1 MGERHVR
8 IEIFDFV
15 MLTFVLKKGVIMF
28 HVKILSKEDIMQV
41 IEMQPVIQCVEDV
54 YKLKSEGDTVVWPT
68 TFYEF
73 DPGHADMDIKSGY
86 LKGAKIFGHKT
97 VSWFGANKE
106 KGLPDLVGVIVVFD
120 ATNGLPIG
128 ILDGGYIT
136 GLRTGAAGAIGA
148 KYLARP
154 ESETL
159 FVLGAGNQA
168 AFQIAAMLTLFPGL
182 KKILVAD
189 MLDPQNAERF
199 IEALS
204 KRLAEE
210 FGIDA
215 SGVTLEANSKL
226 EEAVPQADVIITVTP
241 SKAPV
246 IRKEWVRPGT
256 HLSCIGADAEGKE
269 EIDPE
274 IYRGAV
280 IFVDDMVHCV
290 EAGETE
296 IPLKKG
302 IISRED
308 IAGEIGDLILQK
320 VQGRTS
326 DAQITIYDATG
337 IALLDIAAG
346 KAALDLAQEKNL
358 GSDAVL

>member
-1 MGERHVR
+1 
-8 IEIFDFV
+8 
-15 MLTFVLKKGVIMF
+15 
-28 HVKILSKEDIMQV
+28 
-41 IEMQPVIQCVEDV
+41 
-54 YKLKSEGDTVVWPT
+54 
-68 TFYEF
+68 
-73 DPGHADMDIKSGY
+73 MDIKSGY

-199 IEALS
+199 IEALP

-215 SGVTLEANSKL
+215 SDVTLEANSKL

-241 SKAPV
+241 SPRSMRSTMASVRSARCWGTRSEAP
-246 IRKEWVRPGT
+246 RKMTIWSLPPCLALYTARSA
-256 HLSCIGADAEGKE
+256 LSISSLAL
-269 EIDPE
+269 
-274 IYRGAV
+274 
-280 IFVDDMVHCV
+280 
-290 EAGETE
+290 EA
-296 IPLKKG
+296 
-302 IISRED
+302 
-308 IAGEIGDLILQK
+308 A
-320 VQGRTS
+320 
-326 DAQITIYDATG
+326 
-337 IALLDIAAG
+337 
-346 KAALDLAQEKNL
+346 
-358 GSDAVL
+358 

>member
-1 MGERHVR
+1 
-8 IEIFDFV
+8 
-15 MLTFVLKKGVIMF
+15 MF
-28 HVKILSKEDIMQV
+28 NVKVLSKEDIMKVVEMKPV
-41 IEMQPVIQCVEDV
+41 IECVEEV
-54 YKLKSEGDTVVWPT
+54 YTLKSQGDTVVWPT

-120 ATNGLPIG
+120 ATTGAPIG
-128 ILDGGYIT
+128 ILDGSYIT
-136 GLRTGAAGAIGA
+136 GIRTGAAGAIGA

-154 ESETL
+154 DSETL

-182 KKILVAD
+182 KKIMVAD
-189 MLDPQNAERF
+189 MLNPENAEKF
-199 IEALS
+199 VKNLP
-204 KRLAEE
+204 KRLKDE
-210 FGIDA
+210 FGIDM
-215 SGVTLEANSKL
+215 SGVVLEANSNL
-226 EEAVPQADVIITVTP
+226 EDAVPQADVIITVTP
-241 SKAPV
+241 SREPV

-256 HLSCIGADAEGKE
+256 HFSCIGADMEGKE

-274 IYRGAV
+274 LYRNAV
-280 IFVDDMVHCV
+280 IFVDDKVHCM

-302 IISRED
+302 VITEKD
-308 IAGEIGDLILQK
+308 ILGEIGDLILGK
-320 VQGRTS
+320 VEGRTS
-326 DAQITIYDATG
+326 NEQITIYDATG
-337 IALLDIAAG
+337 MALLDIAAG
-346 KAALDLAQEKNL
+346 KAALDLAADKNL
-358 GSDAVL
+358 GTTAEL

>member
-1 MGERHVR
+1 
-8 IEIFDFV
+8 
-15 MLTFVLKKGVIMF
+15 MF

-189 MLDPQNAERF
+189 MPDPQNAERF
-199 IEALS
+199 IEALP

-226 EEAVPQADVIITVTP
+226 EEPNLSPEHLEQTRQRLEELAARPMTEERIQELTRDGLRVAGARAAADHDVFEFR
-241 SKAPV
+241 A
-246 IRKEWVRPGT
+246 
-256 HLSCIGADAEGKE
+256 
-269 EIDPE
+269 
-274 IYRGAV
+274 
-280 IFVDDMVHCV
+280 
-290 EAGETE
+290 
-296 IPLKKG
+296 
-302 IISRED
+302 
-308 IAGEIGDLILQK
+308 
-320 VQGRTS
+320 
-326 DAQITIYDATG
+326 
-337 IALLDIAAG
+337 IAAQKRHAG
-346 KAALDLAQEKNL
+346 KL
-358 GSDAVL
+358 